1 MGKRTQFD
9 ADYYER
15 FYLDPATRVTDE
27 AQVQRLGA
35 FVASYLRYLDVPV
48 DEVLDVGCGIGLWR
62 AVLEEEFPGASY
74 LGMEVSE
81 YLCERYGW
89 KRGSIT
95 ELRARKQYDLV
106 ICQGVLQYLTGAE
119 ARAAIENLG
128 RVCRGA
134 LYLEALTREDWDDG
148 VADQARTDGDTHLRS
163 ARWYRRELAPHFVH
177 VGGGVWV
184 SQRADVP
191 LYALERA

>member
-9 ADYYER
+9 AEYYQR
-15 FYLDPATRVTDE
+15 FYLDPTTRVTDE

-35 FVASYLRYLDVPV
+35 FVASYLRYLDVAV
-48 DEVLDVGCGIGLWR
+48 NEVLDVGCGIGLWR
-62 AVLEEEFPGASY
+62 AVIAEEFPGANY

-81 YLCERYGW
+81 YLCQRYGW
-89 KRGSIT
+89 TRGSIT
-95 ELRARKQYDLV
+95 ELGGQARYDLV
-106 ICQGVLQYLTGAE
+106 ICQGVLQYLTGAQ

-134 LYLEALTREDWDDG
+134 LYLEALTREDWDEG
-148 VADQARTDGDTHLRS
+148 VADQARSDGNIHLRS
-163 ARWYRRELAPHFVH
+163 AGFYRRQLAPYFVH